1 MPKTR
6 ISKEDTINICH
17 YFAYLKSTYSV
28 SLTQLAEICPLEAK
42 TIARYTSSN
51 IAPNHA
57 LTENTLKNLVAAFKI
72 IFEQENIP
80 IPHEL
85 SREFLLSN
93 QLQEFLDTLNS
104 QTSTSDVNDDAAI
117 TTANKTMIQCDP
129 KKNQTFIFSMFLIG
143 VFIFVVSCLEKD
155 FFPRVF
161 SPSLFLAGFACIITS
176 ITYAL
181 PYLKQPIEVRPELR
195 SRKTLLFFL
204 SNIMTGAIFVF
215 NVARY
220 LRYPTYLFWGIIFF
234 IEWFL

>member
-129 KKNQTFIFSMFLIG
+129 KKSNVHFFNVFNRSIYICSKLFREGLLSTSVLSFFIFSGIRLHHNFNYICFTL
-143 VFIFVVSCLEKD
+143 FETTN
-155 FFPRVF
+155 R
-161 SPSLFLAGFACIITS
+161 SPS
-176 ITYAL
+176 
-181 PYLKQPIEVRPELR
+181 
-195 SRKTLLFFL
+195 
-204 SNIMTGAIFVF
+204 
-215 NVARY
+215 
-220 LRYPTYLFWGIIFF
+220 
-234 IEWFL
+234 

>member
-104 QTSTSDVNDDAAI
+104 QTSTSDINDDAAI
-117 TTANKTMIQCDP
+117 TTSKIVIRRNP
-129 KKNQTFIFSMFLIG
+129 KENPTLILFMFFLGAFIFL
-143 VFIFVVSCLEKD
+143 VSCIEED
-155 FFPRVF
+155 FFPQ
-161 SPSLFLAGFACIITS
+161 LFTPWLYWLGVICFTAAITC
-176 ITYAL
+176 AL
-181 PYLKQPIEVRPELR
+181 PYLARPLEVRPELQD
-195 SRKTLLFFL
+195 RKHLLLLLSYAMQIGVLILSIAKPLMCISCVAFL
-204 SNIMTGAIFVF
+204 IELIF
-215 NVARY
+215 
-220 LRYPTYLFWGIIFF
+220 
-234 IEWFL
+234 